1 MRVSI
6 VTVCFNSAAT
16 IRDAIDSVLSQ
27 SHPDVEYIIIDGG
40 STDNT
45 MQIVSEY
52 EGRIATVVSEPDQ
65 GIYDAMNKG
74 IRAATG
80 DVMGILNSD
89 DFFASSDVI
98 ADVVDVFRSDDDA
111 DIVFGDV
118 VFVSAEDLTSV
129 KRYYSSRHFKP
140 WKLRF
145 GYMPPHPA
153 TFVRRDLYTRYGEYN
168 LEYRIASDYE
178 MFVRWLIRNEVQ
190 YRRLDEV
197 LVHMRLGGI
206 STSGLRSSIL
216 LNREIVRACMDN
228 GLYTNFL
235 CMLPKIPFKLLEL
248 VRRPPRAA

>member
-1 MRVSI
+1 MQVSI

-16 IRDAIDSVLSQ
+16 IRDAIDSVLAQ

-40 STDNT
+40 STDDT
-45 MQIVSEY
+45 MKIVSEY
-52 EGRIATVVSEPDQ
+52 EDRIATVVSEPDQ

-80 DVMGILNSD
+80 DIVGILNSD
-89 DFFASSDVI
+89 DFFASKDVV
-98 ADVVDVFRSDDDA
+98 ADVVQAFRENEEA
-111 DIVFGDV
+111 GIVFGDV
-118 VFVSAEDLTSV
+118 VFVSPEDLNYV

-168 LEYRIASDYE
+168 LEFRIAADYE
-178 MFVRWLIRNEVQ
+178 MYVRWLIRNEVRF
-190 YRRLDEV
+190 RRIDEV
-197 LVHMRLGGI
+197 LVRMRLGGI
-206 STSGLRSSIL
+206 STAGLRSSMV
-216 LNREIVRACMDN
+216 LNREIVRACVDN
-228 GLYTNFL
+228 GLYTNFF
-235 CMLPKIPFKLLEL
+235 CMLPKIPFKLFEL